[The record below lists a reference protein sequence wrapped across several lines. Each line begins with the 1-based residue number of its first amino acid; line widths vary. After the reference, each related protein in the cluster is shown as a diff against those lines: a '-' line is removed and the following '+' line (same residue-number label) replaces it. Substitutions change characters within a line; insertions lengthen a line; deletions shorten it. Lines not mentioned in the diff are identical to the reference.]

1 MYADQM
7 IKQTIRRLESLRN
20 NWAMHKRIWEFF
32 DPDFPVNAGTKS
44 LEAVCAARELIFI
57 KLYLN
62 PLNQL

>member
-20 NWAMHKRIWEFF
+20 NWAMPKRIWEFF
-32 DPDFPVNAGTKS
+32 APDFPVNA
-44 LEAVCAARELIFI
+44 EAVCAARELIFI